1 MSEQREQ
8 FRRRIEELVAQF
20 EGEVDRREWVT
31 RRYPKKLR
39 DDSGEVYEAP
49 ALYLQKGP
57 TRLLLD
63 PIGYDVPGAEGAAD
77 LYLMPTYDPMASI
90 YFEDGR
96 WAIHYVFPS
105 DPMET
110 HSVVEA
116 EVLPL
121 SVDTINRVLDSIA
134 ESLGR
139 PKEGGQSW
147 LARTGSRLWRR
158 QLRGVRCES
167 RPRLPGGR
175 PGGAGEEGD
184 SHAGRAA
191 HQNVTRNER

>member
-1 MSEQREQ
+1 MSEQRQQ
-8 FRRRIEELVAQF
+8 FGRRIEELIAQF

-39 DDSGEVYEAP
+39 DDSGQVYEVP

-63 PIGYDVPGAEGAAD
+63 PIGHDVPGAEGAAD

-105 DPMET
+105 HPMET

-134 ESLGR
+134 E
-139 PKEGGQSW
+139 
-147 LARTGSRLWRR
+147 
-158 QLRGVRCES
+158 
-167 RPRLPGGR
+167 
-175 PGGAGEEGD
+175 
-184 SHAGRAA
+184 HA
-191 HQNVTRNER
+191 VPSV